1 MGPPSKGVN
10 VFPCHDE
17 CYNPD
22 SYHPSYLRMDFLEND
37 RYPTGGMRRMAAAS
51 SHRGA
56 VVRAVRTRFRDVLL
70 MALLLAWF
78 FDVRFTNQLFRF
90 TDSVLASSVFSC
102 AAIAS
107 AFVVALVLVVRPGVL
122 DSPSWRRGL
131 AAVLCAL
138 ALAVGACAAS
148 FVPEDSERL
157 MAYSIGMGAM
167 VGACMACALALT
179 TYRLRGCGVPAVVGM
194 TTAAFV
200 VAFSLVV
207 AAMIVPYGLV
217 VLILLCPCALAAC
230 LFGKRGY
237 LGERDA
243 SRASRLEP
251 AKGSAAPRLRL
262 LLFVSSFLAVYL
274 PAMFPKTTQ
283 LAPAYFETSVAGVSF
298 ASLAAFV
305 LCGLLFAA
313 LSLLAAR
320 RKVNAA
326 YVAIASMVLIA
337 GIFFSM
343 PFMNSSSVPFA
354 LMMSC
359 AVVFVFSSYALVL
372 SAMGDV
378 RTREGRFYLLTCVC
392 VSGSGASLAAVFA
405 FVFLGPLYGNSFQ
418 DGLFVAIP
426 AVLIILFLA
435 LFMAKWK
442 DYLSL
447 LGLGQHFASELDTS
461 QLEDRCA
468 AVARRCRLTKRERE
482 VLVLLGEGRNEPY
495 VEQALSVS
503 RATVKTHISHI
514 YQKTGVAS
522 RQELIDLLRA

>member
-1 MGPPSKGVN
+1 
-10 VFPCHDE
+10 
-17 CYNPD
+17 
-22 SYHPSYLRMDFLEND
+22 
-37 RYPTGGMRRMAAAS
+37 MAAAS

-56 VVRAVRTRFRDVLL
+56 VVRAVRARLRDVLL
-70 MALLLAWF
+70 VALLLAWF
-78 FDVRFTNQLFRF
+78 FDVRFTNQLFQF
-90 TDSVLASSVFSC
+90 TDSVLASSAFSC

-107 AFVVALVLVVRPGVL
+107 AF
-122 DSPSWRRGL
+122 
-131 AAVLCAL
+131 AVAL
-138 ALAVGACAAS
+138 ALAVRSGMLGSASWRKGITASLCTLALAAGVCS
-148 FVPEDSERL
+148 VFLAPEDSDGL
-157 MAYSIGMGAM
+157 IAYSVAEGAM
-167 VGACMACALALT
+167 VGACMPCALALT
-179 TYRLRGCGVPAVVGM
+179 THRLRGCGMPALVGM

-200 VAFSLVV
+200 AAFALVV
-207 AAMIVPYGLV
+207 AAVVAPFGFS

-230 LFGKRGY
+230 LFGKRDY
-237 LGERDA
+237 LEERE
-243 SRASRLEP
+243 SSCEFRFEP
-251 AKGSAAPRLRL
+251 SKGGAAPRVRL

-298 ASLAAFV
+298 TSLAAFV

-313 LSLLAAR
+313 LSLLVAR

-326 YVAIASMVLIA
+326 YVAIASMILIA
-337 GIFFSM
+337 GVFFSL
-343 PFMNSSSVPFA
+343 PFMNSSSVPFS

-359 AVVFVFSSYALVL
+359 AVVFVFFSYALAL
-372 SAMGDV
+372 SAMGSPQ
-378 RTREGRFYLLTCVC
+378 TREGRTYLLTCVC
-392 VSGSGASLAAVFA
+392 ASGSGGLLAAVFA

-435 LFMAKWK
+435 LFMAKGK

-447 LGLGQHFASELDTS
+447 LGLGQRFASELDTS
-461 QLEDRCA
+461 LLEDRCE
-468 AVARRCRLTKRERE
+468 AVARRCALTKREQE

-495 VEQALSVS
+495 VERVLSVS

-514 YQKTGVAS
+514 YQKTGVTS